1 MQELFEENKVLKK
14 ALIIASSSLKEVDG
28 KFKKL
33 KEENE
38 NLQKSVPTYAH
49 MKLNM
54 PLLLD
59 SLSKELMSLRQ
70 AAVINKNVRIGL
82 AAEVQ
87 ELKEAYACKDNELKA
102 IKKRNQLEKKGSYSQ
117 INMNKRTVAPIT
129 TPRGNKRTSSE
140 SFTFG

>member
-1 MQELFEENKVLKK
+1 MQEQFEENKVLKK
-14 ALIIASSSLKEVDG
+14 ALIIASSSLKEVES

-54 PLLLD
+54 GLLLEN
-59 SLSKELMSLRQ
+59 LGKELVSLRQ
-70 AAVINKNVRIGL
+70 AAVVNKNIRIGL

-87 ELKEAYACKDNELKA
+87 EMKEAYAWKDNELKA
-102 IKKRNQLEKKGSYSQ
+102 AKKKNQLEKKGSYSQ
-117 INMNKRTVAPIT
+117 ISMNKRNVAPIT